1 MLLLCCQDKR
11 ILADFEAHFLEF
23 KYASSRLVTFVI
35 FARAADLFVYGN
47 SNPHSYMTDDDIVRR
62 ARKCTPPLPPKKRKK
77 DISPSRDCYSRI
89 FLAACSF
96 QKNLMLQCVAPY
108 RGHHQTFL

>member
-1 MLLLCCQDKR
+1 MHKKNGLLFMTLISDNIFFVLLLCCQDKR

-23 KYASSRLVTFVI
+23 KYASNRLVTFVI

-62 ARKCTPPLPPKKRKK
+62 ARKCTTPPPPH
-77 DISPSRDCYSRI
+77 P
-89 FLAACSF
+89 
-96 QKNLMLQCVAPY
+96 
-108 RGHHQTFL
+108 